1 MTEHLQKFVVG
12 IGIAAGVLLAILG

>member
-12 IGIAAGVLLAILG
+12 IGIAADVLLAILG